1 MDKTRKTVVIN
12 RNRGSVSYVIP
23 DMNNLKRDF
32 LPGAQK
38 ELTVEE
44 LFALSQLPGGM
55 FELKHYLEI
64 QDPEIAQYILE
75 ENVEP
80 EYFYTEE
87 DIKKLLTTGTLAQF
101 EDFLNFAPK
110 GRIDIAQQMAV
121 DLPLNDVAK
130 RDLFLK
136 KTGFDIA
143 TAISMKD
150 EVNVAVNAPKRK
162 AQPITKPIE
171 RKATP
176 INK

>member
-1 MDKTRKTVVIN
+1 
-12 RNRGSVSYVIP
+12 
-23 DMNNLKRDF
+23 
-32 LPGAQK
+32 
-38 ELTVEE
+38 
-44 LFALSQLPGGM
+44 
-55 FELKHYLEI
+55 
-64 QDPEIAQYILE
+64 
-75 ENVEP
+75 
-80 EYFYTEE
+80 
-87 DIKKLLTTGTLAQF
+87 
-101 EDFLNFAPK
+101 
-110 GRIDIAQQMAV
+110 MAV

-176 INK
+176 ITK